1 MLSGEII
8 RVAPGSLAEELELAA
23 GDKILA
29 VNGQELRDIIDLS
42 FAFAEEE
49 IELLVEHA
57 DGEQELLAF
66 DKDYDEELG
75 AEFASAVFDGIR
87 SCGNRCYFCFV
98 DQVPPGMRKSLSVK
112 DDDYRMSFL
121 YGNFVTLTNMREK
134 DFQRIERYHLSP
146 LFVSVHAMNPDLRA
160 AMLNTRR
167 AAEIAN
173 HLDRLEAADVEYHT
187 QVVLCPGLNDG
198 RELDRT
204 VEELMARRPHAL
216 SLAVVPVGLTRF
228 REGCYPLQ
236 MFDRKGAAAVI
247 HQIASW
253 QRRARE
259 ETGNSFVYLGDE
271 FYFLAGLPVPP
282 VEEYDG
288 FPQLDNGI
296 GLARSFIEEWKNTL
310 QKLPAPEGYEEPL
323 HLVILSGTSVV
334 HLFEK
339 LMAELSVP
347 GLHIDCLGVEND
359 YFGRTVNVSGLL
371 TGEDMLRALRE
382 IADAPQGVLLPE
394 CALRTG
400 ENVLLDDMTL
410 DAFRSAVPHL
420 RVETAQ
426 GGGDLARALLDWAH
440 YRGASDDEASYMWQ
454 SNAAYTKPRKEEK
467 ERME

>member
-75 AEFASAVFDGIR
+75 AEFVSAVFDGIR

-236 MFDRKGAAAVI
+236 MFDRKGAAADI
-247 HQIASW
+247 HHIVSW

-323 HLVILSGTSVV
+323 HLVILSGTSVAP
-334 HLFEK
+334 LFEE
-339 LMAELSVP
+339 LVAGLSVP
-347 GLHIDCLGVEND
+347 GLRVRCLGVEND

>member
-1 MLSGEII
+1 
-8 RVAPGSLAEELELAA
+8 
-23 GDKILA
+23 
-29 VNGQELRDIIDLS
+29 
-42 FAFAEEE
+42 
-49 IELLVEHA
+49 
-57 DGEQELLAF
+57 
-66 DKDYDEELG
+66 
-75 AEFASAVFDGIR
+75 
-87 SCGNRCYFCFV
+87 
-98 DQVPPGMRKSLSVK
+98 
-112 DDDYRMSFL
+112 
-121 YGNFVTLTNMREK
+121 
-134 DFQRIERYHLSP
+134 
-146 LFVSVHAMNPDLRA
+146 
-160 AMLNTRR
+160 
-167 AAEIAN
+167 
-173 HLDRLEAADVEYHT
+173 
-187 QVVLCPGLNDG
+187 
-198 RELDRT
+198 
-204 VEELMARRPHAL
+204 MARRPHAL
-216 SLAVVPVGLTRF
+216 SLAIVPVGLTRF

-236 MFDRKGAAAVI
+236 MFDREGAAAVI
-247 HQIASW
+247 HQIEVW

-259 ETGNSFVYLGDE
+259 ETGKSFVYLGDE
-271 FYFLAGLPVPP
+271 FYFLAGRPVPP

-371 TGEDMLRALRE
+371 TGEDMLRAL
-382 IADAPQGVLLPE
+382 DTLPVVPHGVIVPE

-426 GGGDLARALLDWAH
+426 GGGDLARALLDWEH

>member
-1 MLSGEII
+1 M
-8 RVAPGSLAEELELAA
+8 
-23 GDKILA
+23 
-29 VNGQELRDIIDLS
+29 
-42 FAFAEEE
+42 
-49 IELLVEHA
+49 
-57 DGEQELLAF
+57 
-66 DKDYDEELG
+66 
-75 AEFASAVFDGIR
+75 
-87 SCGNRCYFCFV
+87 
-98 DQVPPGMRKSLSVK
+98 
-112 DDDYRMSFL
+112 
-121 YGNFVTLTNMREK
+121 
-134 DFQRIERYHLSP
+134 
-146 LFVSVHAMNPDLRA
+146 
-160 AMLNTRR
+160 
-167 AAEIAN
+167 
-173 HLDRLEAADVEYHT
+173 
-187 QVVLCPGLNDG
+187 
-198 RELDRT
+198 
-204 VEELMARRPHAL
+204 
-216 SLAVVPVGLTRF
+216 
-228 REGCYPLQ
+228 
-236 MFDRKGAAAVI
+236 
-247 HQIASW
+247 
-253 QRRARE
+253 
-259 ETGNSFVYLGDE
+259 GDE

-323 HLVILSGTSVV
+323 HLVILSGTSVAP
-334 HLFEK
+334 LFEE
-339 LMAELSVP
+339 LVAGLSVP
-347 GLHIDCLGVEND
+347 GLRVRCLGVEND